1 MNMKLT
7 RWVVFELVSGGDI
20 LHIHED
26 LIDWNRSI
34 LDDIHS
40 PYEERYVFLING
52 TQYHACNIT
61 IEGRIEPA
69 PETTPRAELSSRE
82 EYEKYSQRG
91 GV

>member
-7 RWVVFELVSGGDI
+7 RWVALELVPGGDV

-26 LIDWNRSI
+26 LIDWNRST
-34 LDDIHS
+34 LDDIDT

-52 TQYHACNIT
+52 TQYRACNIT
-61 IEGRIEPA
+61 IEKRIEPV
-69 PETTPRAELSSRE
+69 PEAGQ
-82 EYEKYSQRG
+82 YGQRG

>member
-1 MNMKLT
+1 MSMKLT
-7 RWVVFELVSGGDI
+7 RWVVFELVPGGDI

-26 LIDWNRSI
+26 LINWDRSI
-34 LDDIHS
+34 LDDIHD

-52 TQYHACNIT
+52 TQYRACNIT

-69 PETTPRAELSSRE
+69 PETTSRVEPSPRE
-82 EYEKYSQRG
+82 EYEKYGQWG

>member
-7 RWVVFELVSGGDI
+7 RWVVFELVPGGDI

-26 LIDWNRSI
+26 LIDWNRSV
-34 LDDIHS
+34 LDDIYD

-52 TQYHACNIT
+52 TQYRARDIT

-82 EYEKYSQRG
+82 EYEKYGQRG